1 MKLAKSIFNFLVEG
15 SKVKP
20 WINEDIFKTW
30 TDAQKRLWESLC
42 AAVPFQPP
50 AGVETWRET
59 YIKNLTT
66 WEAAVKK
73 TLTQEA
79 TWVQQWVHQIAQ
91 EKGTPEMM
99 GAWIHQMEDVLQRWI
114 QTQHQWWDDYFAVLR
129 QGESVA
135 AAEFASTQP
144 APATAPEPVIVVE
157 PEPVAVVEPEPVAVV
172 EPEPVAVVEPEPVA
186 VVEPEP
192 VAVVKPEPVAVVEP
206 EPVAV
211 VEPEPVVVVEP
222 EPVAVVEPEPV
233 AVVEPEPVV
242 VVEPEPVA
250 IVEPE
255 PAIAEPVIAAA
266 APKPSQP
273 DDLKLISGI
282 GPALE
287 KKLRKQ
293 GISSYRQLAALND
306 MDIARI
312 EASIKFAGRIRRDNW
327 IGQAK
332 TLHFQKYQE
341 QL

>member
-1 MKLAKSIFNFLVEG
+1 
-15 SKVKP
+15 VKP

-59 YIKNLTT
+59 YLKNLTT

-79 TWVQQWVHQIAQ
+79 AWVQQWVHQIAQ

-99 GAWIHQMEDVLQRWI
+99 SAWIHQMEDVLQRWI

-135 AAEFASTQP
+135 AAEIAGAQ
-144 APATAPEPVIVVE
+144 PATAAT
-157 PEPVAVVEPEPVAVV
+157 PEPVAVVEPAPAT
-172 EPEPVAVVEPEPVA
+172 PEPVAVVEPAPA
-186 VVEPEP
+186 TPEP
-192 VAVVKPEPVAVVEP
+192 VAIT
-206 EPVAV
+206 
-211 VEPEPVVVVEP
+211 EPEPVVVVEP
-222 EPVAVVEPEPV
+222 EPVVIAESVVVAEPEV
-233 AVVEPEPVV
+233 IAEPVV
-242 VVEPEPVA
+242 VTP
-250 IVEPE
+250 
-255 PAIAEPVIAAA
+255 
-266 APKPSQP
+266 APKLSQP

-282 GPALE
+282 GQALE

-293 GISSYRQLAALND
+293 GITSYRQLAALND
-306 MDIARI
+306 ADIARI
-312 EASIKFAGRIRRDNW
+312 EAIIKSAGRIRRDNW

-332 TLHFQKYQE
+332 TLHFQKYQK
-341 QL
+341 LL